1 MMTEDREFNN
11 ILDECLERLI
21 TRGETVDECLAG
33 YPQLAAELRPLL
45 LTAVKARR
53 SLGIKPSPR
62 FKAEARQR
70 FYAALEEAKARK
82 TLSFFSWRP
91 RLATVAVSLVLAL
104 LLTSGSV
111 AVASNGSMPGEF
123 LYPVKLTVERVML
136 GLSFSTMAKAKT
148 FAKLADRRVTEIVY
162 LAQRGEVRQIELAT
176 ERLDS
181 HLVAITSLLATGGG
195 VTEAVLAP
203 SAEALA
209 GADIKDV
216 ARGGGGAYSQGD
228 GAIELEVLL
237 GQYIVQHPAALS
249 QALEVAPNS
258 AKPALYQAIAVALA
272 GYQNA
277 LDAIE

>member
-1 MMTEDREFNN
+1 MTK
-11 ILDECLERLI
+11 
-21 TRGETVDECLAG
+21 GEMVDECLAG

-136 GLSFSTMAKAKT
+136 GLSFSPMAKAKT

-203 SAEALA
+203 SAGLDAEA
-209 GADIKDV
+209 DVKDV
-216 ARGGGGAYSQGD
+216 ARGD
-228 GAIELEVLL
+228 GATELEVLL